1 MSRGSGELRNSSPPL
16 LQKTTTTTTSFSGEW
31 VLRRETTYFAS
42 RLRFFEKRGKRERE
56 RERGRREAIISLDR
70 NQQLL
75 VRG

>member
-16 LQKTTTTTTSFSGEW
+16 LQKTTTTSFSGEW